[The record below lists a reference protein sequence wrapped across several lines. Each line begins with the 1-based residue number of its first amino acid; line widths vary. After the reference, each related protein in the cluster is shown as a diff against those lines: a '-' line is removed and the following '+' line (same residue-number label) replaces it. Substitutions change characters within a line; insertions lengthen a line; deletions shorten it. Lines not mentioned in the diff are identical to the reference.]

1 MEVQSTRSYNFGQ
14 AFLNELIDFGMSG
27 FSNLPYSTIFVMIVF
42 LLDTTMRSSTAKLYF
57 VCGYFIELLLFYSFA
72 RICFPS
78 ETDQKLNPVHYLNYM
93 ATPLQRYTHASFFN
107 FSAGYVLGYWGNLN
121 ILLNTSNAT
130 INVFYYVVFV
140 LFCFLY
146 SVYYLGASSSES
158 LDGNE
163 SNAKGRGVCSWQSG
177 LISASIGVVG
187 GMVCSNMIADR
198 VKLENEYDSQ
208 FVLNNTPDNNSSK
221 AQLPHGITACDS
233 KSNDMVCKVFRAGG

>member
-1 MEVQSTRSYNFGQ
+1 MLMLKGRAIKKRQSIEISKECKIYLISLIKYFTIYNDSLIMEVQSTRSYNFGQ

-121 ILLNTSNAT
+121 ILLNNLNISGNFTE
-130 INVFYYVVFV
+130 FY
-140 LFCFLY
+140 
-146 SVYYLGASSSES
+146 
-158 LDGNE
+158 
-163 SNAKGRGVCSWQSG
+163 
-177 LISASIGVVG
+177 
-187 GMVCSNMIADR
+187 
-198 VKLENEYDSQ
+198 
-208 FVLNNTPDNNSSK
+208 
-221 AQLPHGITACDS
+221 
-233 KSNDMVCKVFRAGG
+233 